1 MADDWTAYE
10 QPVRDE
16 INVPSGDDERVRRAI
31 QAAIG
36 YVNGALGG
44 QTVGQEVMTDCVT
57 SCAAD
62 LYNSRDARLGVMSVG
77 DGTLEPFRVST
88 DPLRS
93 VWPKLNAAS
102 VLTGSV
108 VIA

>member
-10 QPVRDE
+10 QQVRDE

-93 VWPKLNAAS
+93 VWPKLNAAG

>member
-44 QTVGQEVMTDCVT
+44 QTVGQEL
-57 SCAAD
+57 S
-62 LYNSRDARLGVMSVG
+62 L
-77 DGTLEPFRVST
+77 
-88 DPLRS
+88 
-93 VWPKLNAAS
+93 
-102 VLTGSV
+102 
-108 VIA
+108 IHI

>member
-31 QAAIG
+31 QVAIG

-93 VWPKLNAAS
+93 VWPKLNAAG

>member
-1 MADDWTAYE
+1 MADNWTAYE

-16 INVPSGDDERVRRAI
+16 INVPYGDDERVRRAI

-57 SCAAD
+57 SCATD

-77 DGTLEPFRVST
+77 GDVKSKNTNDFSFPATNVAHAPYTNSVSE
-88 DPLRS
+88 
-93 VWPKLNAAS
+93 
-102 VLTGSV
+102 
-108 VIA
+108 